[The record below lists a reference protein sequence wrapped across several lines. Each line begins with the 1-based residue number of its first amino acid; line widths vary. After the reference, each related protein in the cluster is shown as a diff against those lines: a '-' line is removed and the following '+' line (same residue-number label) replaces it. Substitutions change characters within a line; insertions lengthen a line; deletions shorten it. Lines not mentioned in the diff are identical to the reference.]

1 MNEKGESNTKMD
13 DNMSA
18 VFFNA
23 FTRKE
28 PFIVQ
33 FGAELIG
40 NDSMQLLFEL
50 NELDKKIFQ
59 NYYRGLPEDKHKVF
73 TIKLEYESD

>member
-1 MNEKGESNTKMD
+1 MNGKNESNNKMD

-18 VFFNA
+18 AFFDV

-28 PFIVQ
+28 PFTVQ
-33 FGAELIG
+33 FGGELIET
-40 NDSMQLLFEL
+40 NSTQLLFEL

>member
-1 MNEKGESNTKMD
+1 MNEKNYSNVKMR

-28 PFIVQ
+28 PFTVQ
-33 FGAELIG
+33 FGGELMET
-40 NDSMQLLFEL
+40 DSTQLLFEL

-73 TIKLEYESD
+73 IIKLEYESD